1 MELKTYFAQDRNG
14 NLIPSATTS
23 IYLTG
28 TTTLASGLTTV
39 SGAPLSNPFTAD
51 ADGKIQFRAPDGI
64 YDMQVSLGSTT
75 GVKVTFQCVDV
86 EQQLSD
92 ANGAADRAENAA
104 SAAEDAKAAAEA
116 AAANVANDTYEVSTE
131 AEMLDL
137 TAKKGDVA
145 IRSDVSKTFKLAAVP
160 ASTLANWKEM
170 VGDALEQL
178 QTEGDKKIK
187 SSYGGTMFDDYA
199 PKTGVF
205 PLKNIYPTMTNAE
218 INTILAAGG
227 SVYVN
232 AGTYTVSSNTDTWK
246 LGQNSR
252 IYWSPAAILQAGA
265 NSVTLLRGSSQDVGS
280 AFIRNCKVFEPR
292 LSLAG
297 FNSCI
302 GLHCYDMR
310 NNSEITGLWMDM
322 GLGTNNIGTLIE
334 HYSFGIRF
342 YDSEILNGG
351 VGSTRIMLRNGVNA
365 VTIKD
370 HFGYSGDHTGPLPDY
385 GIVIFNGMDGAF
397 NFPDGSDLW
406 PTAAVCITGGY
417 SQNTSKYGLL
427 ESGVSTYVAGTY
439 FERNAVSDVALGNG
453 SYYFSSKA
461 THHSMN
467 IGESCFRSHGA
478 NHANIGAFNPAD
490 RSIGQFNFT
499 GGTNCHADGS
509 KLWGGFLDNIGVVDG
524 LRLDLGEGS
533 IKQYT
538 SGTLPIKVREGY
550 RSYRMN
556 VSSGLNITVTGTP
569 YDGQEINMLVR
580 GSNIAALSFAGTP
593 VDVTGANTATT
604 KTASFTATYWAS
616 IGKWTLTM
624 PQWTA
629 SS

>member
-1 MELKTYFAQDRNG
+1 MELKTYFAQDRTG
-14 NLIPSATTS
+14 NLIPSANVS

-39 SGAPLSNPFTAD
+39 SNTPLTNPFTAD
-51 ADGKIQFRAPDGI
+51 ADGKIQFHAPDGI
-64 YDMQVSLGSTT
+64 YDMQVALGSTT

-86 EQQLSD
+86 EQQLAD
-92 ANGAADRAENAA
+92 ANGAAVRAENAA
-104 SAAEDAKAAAEA
+104 TAAELAAS
-116 AAANVANDTYEVSTE
+116 NISNDTYEVATE
-131 AEMLDL
+131 AAMLAL
-137 TAKKGDVA
+137 NAKKGDVT
-145 IRSDVSKTFKLAAVP
+145 IRYDVSKTFRLAAVP

-170 VGDALEQL
+170 VGDALKQL
-178 QTEGDKKIK
+178 QTEGDKKIQ
-187 SSYGGTMFDDYA
+187 SSYGGTLYDDYA
-199 PKTGVF
+199 PKSGVF
-205 PLKNIYPTMTNAE
+205 PLKNIYPTMSNTE
-218 INTILAAGG
+218 INTMLAAGG
-227 SVYVN
+227 SFHVN

-252 IYWSPAAILQAGA
+252 VYWSPSAILQAGA

-280 AFIRNCKVFEPR
+280 SFIRNCKVFDPR
-292 LSLAG
+292 LSMVG
-297 FNSCI
+297 FSSCV

-310 NNSEITGLWMDM
+310 NNSEIIGLWLDM
-322 GLGTNNIGTLIE
+322 GIGTNNIGTLIE
-334 HYSFGIRF
+334 HYSYGIRF

-351 VGSTRIMLRNGVNA
+351 VGSSRIMLRNGVNA

-370 HFGYSGDHTGPLPDY
+370 HIGYSGVHDGPIPDY
-385 GIVIFNGMDGAF
+385 GIVIFNGMDGSF

-439 FERNAVSDVALGNG
+439 FERNAVSDVSLGIG
-453 SYYFSSKA
+453 SYYFTSKA
-461 THHSMN
+461 THHSLN
-467 IGESCFRSHGA
+467 IGESCFKSQGA

-499 GGTNCHADGS
+499 AGTNCHADGS

-524 LRLDLGEGS
+524 LRLDLGDGS

-538 SGTLPIKVREGY
+538 AATLPIKVREGY

-556 VSSGLNITVTGTP
+556 VTTGLNITVTGTP
-569 YDGQEINMLVR
+569 YDGQQINMMVR

-624 PQWTA
+624 AQWTA
-629 SS
+629 